1 MSRIS
6 YENYG
11 ELASRL
17 ENTTLIAGRYGVQKD
32 AERRIAADVYHKLKL
47 EPQDSLLEVGCNV
60 GNLLVPLSFLVG
72 RCVGIDHPACLAK
85 LRTRHPGE
93 NLDLI
98 EGNFLD
104 LQLSDKYSK
113 ILSYS
118 VLHCIGQSEL
128 FPFIDKA
135 VNLLAPGGRALFGDL
150 PNASLKARFLDSHA
164 GKEFEKNWRALL
176 EQSNNQASAPAPE
189 LEPDPDTAS
198 FDDARLMEIV
208 LRYRNLGFHVYLL
221 PQPCDLPFGNTRED
235 LVIIRPD

>member
-17 ENTTLIAGRYGVQKD
+17 MNTTLIAGRYGVQKE
-32 AERRIAADVYHKLKL
+32 AERRIVADVYQKLKL
-47 EPQDSLLEVGCNV
+47 EPRDSLLEIGCNV
-60 GNLLVPLSFLVG
+60 GNLLVPLSFLVA
-72 RCVGIDHPACLAK
+72 RCSGIDHPACLAK

-104 LQLSDKYSK
+104 LQITDSFGKL
-113 ILSYS
+113 LCYS
-118 VLHCIGQSEL
+118 VLHCIGQGEL

-135 VNLLAPGGRALFGDL
+135 LALLTPGGRALFGDL
-150 PNASLKARFLDSHA
+150 PNASLKARFLASNV
-164 GKEFEKNWRALL
+164 GKEFEKEWRGMLVKSTS
-176 EQSNNQASAPAPE
+176 QPSANPPG

-198 FDDARLMEIV
+198 FDDDRLMEIV

-221 PQPCDLPFGNTRED
+221 PQPPDLPFGNTRED
-235 LVIIRPD
+235 LLIVKPD